1 MYTPTRMGRNGIGQE
16 LTCVA
21 TRDRDLKPTRSLTRI
36 ALSLV
41 LRTIRSMGQCTAPK
55 EGHRSA
61 RARAACPGPNCG
73 GSRSHSPQAYSTTS
87 ISGGAQEGSSSG
99 HRSDRTPEMGA
110 AGSGID
116 LAVWLLFLL
125 LWDGTFTLWGVTLGF
140 LLLVL
145 PFLIGAL
152 VLSKCGA
159 WLNDGSRRCEQ
170 PRSGFLRRCFDH
182 RSQSVTLYDFWGGL
196 SIAFGVLN
204 VVLLILALFG

>member
-1 MYTPTRMGRNGIGQE
+1 
-16 LTCVA
+16 
-21 TRDRDLKPTRSLTRI
+21 
-36 ALSLV
+36 
-41 LRTIRSMGQCTAPK
+41 
-55 EGHRSA
+55 
-61 RARAACPGPNCG
+61 
-73 GSRSHSPQAYSTTS
+73 
-87 ISGGAQEGSSSG
+87 
-99 HRSDRTPEMGA
+99 MGA

-170 PRSGFLRRCFDH
+170 PRSGFLRAMINTC
-182 RSQSVTLYDFWGGL
+182 G
-196 SIAFGVLN
+196 
-204 VVLLILALFG
+204 

>member
-1 MYTPTRMGRNGIGQE
+1 
-16 LTCVA
+16 
-21 TRDRDLKPTRSLTRI
+21 
-36 ALSLV
+36 
-41 LRTIRSMGQCTAPK
+41 
-55 EGHRSA
+55 
-61 RARAACPGPNCG
+61 
-73 GSRSHSPQAYSTTS
+73 
-87 ISGGAQEGSSSG
+87 
-99 HRSDRTPEMGA
+99 MGA

-204 VVLLILALFG
+204 VVLLILALFGVFQFSGESSGS